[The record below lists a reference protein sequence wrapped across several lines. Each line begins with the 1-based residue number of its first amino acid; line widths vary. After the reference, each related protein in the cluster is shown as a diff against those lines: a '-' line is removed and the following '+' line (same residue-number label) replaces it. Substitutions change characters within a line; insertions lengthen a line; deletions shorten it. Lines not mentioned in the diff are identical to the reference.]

1 MTSRIPPLLEP
12 YISLPPEASLILLT
26 NVLGAST
33 NWVVLR
39 YLYSALA
46 PEGDGDSDNETKIVL
61 ASFLRDMA
69 FWKDGAR
76 RLVCPINSWLEC
88 AIGRGL
94 SRLYILG

>member
-1 MTSRIPPLLEP
+1 MTPCIPLLLEP

-46 PEGDGDSDNETKIVL
+46 PEGDGDSDNGTKVVL
-61 ASFLRDMA
+61 VSFLRDMA
-69 FWKDGAR
+69 FWKYGAR
-76 RLVCPINSWLEC
+76 RLVCPIQPWRRC
-88 AIGRGL
+88 AIGRDL
-94 SRLYILG
+94 SHLYILG

>member
-46 PEGDGDSDNETKIVL
+46 PEAYDDLENDTKVVL
-61 ASFLRDMA
+61 VSFLRDMA

-76 RLVCPINSWLEC
+76 RLVCPIQLWRGC

-94 SRLYILG
+94 SYLHIPG